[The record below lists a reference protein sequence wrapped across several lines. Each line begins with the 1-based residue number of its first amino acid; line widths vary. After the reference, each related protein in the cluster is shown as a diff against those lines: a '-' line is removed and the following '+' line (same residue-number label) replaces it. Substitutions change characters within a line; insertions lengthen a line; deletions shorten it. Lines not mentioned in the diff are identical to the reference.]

1 MAYQFVS
8 EDPTPAQNRFESA
21 TQVTDYKTQ
30 KIYDSDARKELFLG
44 SSPLPCM
51 VATDLQW
58 AERQSACFKPDLV
71 VRKRVI
77 KSDLKFLCFAATGFC
92 TL

>member
-1 MAYQFVS
+1 M
-8 EDPTPAQNRFESA
+8 PAQKPLFEST

-30 KIYDSDARKELFLG
+30 KIYDSNAHKELFLG
-44 SSPLPCM
+44 SSPLPCI

-58 AERQSACFKPDLV
+58 AERQNACIKPDFV
-71 VRKRVI
+71 VRARVI
-77 KSDLKFLCFAATGFC
+77 KSDRKFLCFATTGFC